1 MYVPVQLFHTVSTFS
16 FLSSYSMHYV
26 SECITKFR
34 NKNIDILRSS
44 MHCRVGTAFQ
54 RVLNVRNS
62 CVIPRSYS
70 RCIPCSTA
78 AARSHHLRASI
89 PEISFRNQTQ
99 SPFREHHSNDVCGLC
114 KTHGDTH
121 TSLTNA
127 QTCLRIRLF

>member
-34 NKNIDILRSS
+34 NKKIDILRSS

-54 RVLNVRNS
+54 RVLNVQNS
-62 CVIPRSYS
+62 CVILRSYS

-78 AARSHHLRASI
+78 AARSIIQGLLFPKSRF
-89 PEISFRNQTQ
+89 EIRLNPLSGSTIQ
-99 SPFREHHSNDVCGLC
+99 NDVCGLC